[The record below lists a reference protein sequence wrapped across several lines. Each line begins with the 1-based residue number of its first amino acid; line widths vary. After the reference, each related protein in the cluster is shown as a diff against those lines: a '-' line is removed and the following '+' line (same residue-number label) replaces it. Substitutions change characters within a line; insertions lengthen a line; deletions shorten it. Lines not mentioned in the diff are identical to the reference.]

1 VLFWQLSNYFHL
13 GIDICFVR
21 FYIKY
26 ISKREDKSMTT
37 SNTTAQIAT
46 FLNVSPNQI
55 KSVTEMAWVF
65 CVVVKGCRARFVSK
79 KAVKEKEKEKGMEM
93 TRSQLA
99 NKISSDLDCTSKV
112 WEKGDKVRVYLSHR
126 GKDYGFVE
134 IATKGVEFN
143 LSGYANNVYG
153 RVIRESI
160 EGIKIKPES
169 FRGQMLRTAAQ
180 PDSIQDSWD
189 AYHKAAPDREYF
201 FGAADEESY

>member
-1 VLFWQLSNYFHL
+1 
-13 GIDICFVR
+13 
-21 FYIKY
+21 
-26 ISKREDKSMTT
+26 MTT

-79 KAVKEKEKEKGMEM
+79 KASRKKKMKKDDSFSE
-93 TRSQLA
+93 LA

-143 LSGYANNVYG
+143 LSGYANNT
-153 RVIRESI
+153 
-160 EGIKIKPES
+160 
-169 FRGQMLRTAAQ
+169 LRSCYPRICRRHQ
-180 PDSIQDSWD
+180 N
-189 AYHKAAPDREYF
+189 
-201 FGAADEESY
+201 